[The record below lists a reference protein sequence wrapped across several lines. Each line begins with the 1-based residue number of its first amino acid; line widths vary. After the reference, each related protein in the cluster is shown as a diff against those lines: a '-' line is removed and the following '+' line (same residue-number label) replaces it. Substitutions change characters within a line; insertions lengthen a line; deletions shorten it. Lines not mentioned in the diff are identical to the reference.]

1 MNFVQMYIKVY
12 GFGQKP
18 ILMRADFLSFFP
30 NDAFFDSFGK
40 NSNKHLT
47 IIPYMNGIFQRV
59 MAPFATTL

>member
-47 IIPYMNGIFQRV
+47 IIPKTSEICLFFRH
-59 MAPFATTL
+59 FAGF